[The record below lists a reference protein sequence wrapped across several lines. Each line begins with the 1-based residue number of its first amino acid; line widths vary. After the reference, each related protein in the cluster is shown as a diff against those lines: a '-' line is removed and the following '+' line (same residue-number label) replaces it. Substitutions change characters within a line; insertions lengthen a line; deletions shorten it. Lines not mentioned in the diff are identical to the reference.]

1 MKLFIHFGIYKA
13 GSSYLQYVLANS
25 RTYLLDK
32 GIYFPNSLQDK
43 KMLQGL
49 ISPGNADGLE
59 EVLKVKNEKG
69 LQRLLRQWIE
79 AAEKKQCDRVL
90 LSAEAL
96 VHQLAKKDTLEFL
109 EKVTKDSG
117 YTEIHAMGFFRDLTE
132 HALSTYKHR
141 AKSGKIPDYETWVK
155 EVYETPQ
162 LLRAL
167 AERRIEKYR
176 FGLDIPKVL

>member
-69 LQRLLRQWIE
+69 LQQLLGQWKE
-79 AAEKKQCDRVL
+79 AAERKQCDRVL
-90 LSAEAL
+90 SR
-96 VHQLAKKDTLEFL
+96 Q
-109 EKVTKDSG
+109 
-117 YTEIHAMGFFRDLTE
+117 
-132 HALSTYKHR
+132 KHWC
-141 AKSGKIPDYETWVK
+141 IN
-155 EVYETPQ
+155 
-162 LLRAL
+162 
-167 AERRIEKYR
+167 
-176 FGLDIPKVL
+176 